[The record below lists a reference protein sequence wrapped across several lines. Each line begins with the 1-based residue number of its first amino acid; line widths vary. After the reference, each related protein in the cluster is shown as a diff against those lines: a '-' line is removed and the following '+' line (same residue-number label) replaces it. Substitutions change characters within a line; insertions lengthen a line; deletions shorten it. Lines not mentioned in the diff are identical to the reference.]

1 MEDAVKIFR
10 MVATEFE
17 ALDDDTVK
25 SWIDLTAP
33 LISQKVFDKLYA
45 QALALLT
52 AHRLKMAGQGNNQ
65 YGTVGDSLRIGS
77 YTEGSTSISFS
88 VSQGTNL
95 TVDAELALT
104 QYGLEYLTLRRLVV
118 IPIRS
123 AGECR

>member
-17 ALDDDTVK
+17 TLDDDTVK
-25 SWIDLTAP
+25 SWVDLTEP
-33 LISQKVFDKLYA
+33 LISQKVFGKLYA

>member
-17 ALDDDTVK
+17 ALDDNTVK

-33 LISQKVFDKLYA
+33 LISQKVFGKLYA

>member
-33 LISQKVFDKLYA
+33 LISQKVFGKLYA

-77 YTEGSTSISFS
+77 YTEGSTSISFTAKEVPDS
-88 VSQGTNL
+88 LISMLSSRKNIRRSSDVL
-95 TVDAELALT
+95 H
-104 QYGLEYLTLRRLVV
+104 YCEYRG
-118 IPIRS
+118 P
-123 AGECR
+123 EQ

>member
-33 LISQKVFDKLYA
+33 LISQKVFGKLYA

-52 AHRLKMAGQGNNQ
+52 AHRLKMAGQGK
-65 YGTVGDSLRIGS
+65 TS
-77 YTEGSTSISFS
+77 TEPW
-88 VSQGTNL
+88 
-95 TVDAELALT
+95 A
-104 QYGLEYLTLRRLVV
+104 
-118 IPIRS
+118 IP
-123 AGECR
+123 

>member
-33 LISQKVFDKLYA
+33 LISQKVFGKLYA

-52 AHRLKMAGQGNNQ
+52 AHRLKMAGQGNSQ